1 MKNKLVLPFTN
12 EQKGGSKKTFK
23 LLNDSEINKK
33 ITKNP
38 SLMNFVKKIL
48 FKNEQ
53 NKNNSENNINYVKAS
68 TTKNYYK
75 NIKE

>member
-33 ITKNP
+33 IKKNP
-38 SLMNFVKKIL
+38 SLMNFIKKVL

-53 NKNNSENNINYVKAS
+53 NKNNSENKINYVKAS

-75 NIKE
+75 NIK

>member
-1 MKNKLVLPFTN
+1 MKNKLLLPFTN
-12 EQKGGSKKTFK
+12 IETGGSKKTFK

-33 ITKNP
+33 IIRNP

-53 NKNNSENNINYVKAS
+53 SKNNSENKINYVKAS
-68 TTKNYYK
+68 STKNYYK
-75 NIKE
+75 NIK

>member
-1 MKNKLVLPFTN
+1 MKSKLVLPFTN

-53 NKNNSENNINYVKAS
+53 NKNNSENKINYVKAS

-75 NIKE
+75 KIK

>member
-12 EQKGGSKKTFK
+12 TETGGSKKTFK

-33 ITKNP
+33 IIRNP

-53 NKNNSENNINYVKAS
+53 SKNNSENKINYVKAS
-68 TTKNYYK
+68 STKNYYK
-75 NIKE
+75 NIK

>member
-12 EQKGGSKKTFK
+12 EQNGGSKKTFK
-23 LLNDSEINKK
+23 LLNDNEINKK

-38 SLMNFVKKIL
+38 SLMNFVKKLL

-53 NKNNSENNINYVKAS
+53 NKNNSEKKINYVKAS

-75 NIKE
+75 NINK

>member
-33 ITKNP
+33 MTKNQ
-38 SLMNFVKKIL
+38 SLMNFVKKLL

-53 NKNNSENNINYVKAS
+53 NKNNSENKINYVKAS

-75 NIKE
+75 NVK